1 MILRISLEDGSG
13 GSGVADKRVFASFLE
28 ETCSAIANEL
38 SAMKNE
44 WTKFAI
50 DNIE

>member
-13 GSGVADKRVFASFLE
+13 GGVADKRVFASFLE
-28 ETCSAIANEL
+28 ENCSAIANEL